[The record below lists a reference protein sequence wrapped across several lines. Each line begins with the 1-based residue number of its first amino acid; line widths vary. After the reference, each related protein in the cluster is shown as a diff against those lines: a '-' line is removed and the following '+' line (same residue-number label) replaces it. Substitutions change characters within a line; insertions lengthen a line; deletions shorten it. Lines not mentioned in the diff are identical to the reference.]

1 MIENHS
7 FLSIGPLVFKH
18 QVQKI
23 QIQERNAVEVLE
35 TTRSSKNFLVDSGE
49 AEHKVQIRLLFTG
62 ESEIN
67 GSINENGTSG
77 LRSLI
82 ALFRCCPITTC
93 NNSYIAES
101 LREFEP
107 DSKHTYLTKSARN
120 IAITLNSLTLET
132 VPDMPFAIQCTLVI
146 TKIDSGSVSLDGE
159 IAYIGENSLDDIKY
173 EGEDAFWLKKWINGL
188 LDTHIIPEIS
198 NDDFSTIKATWYGVN
213 TLDKP
218 LENTK
223 HIFYA
228 NPISK
233 DDSYKSTT
241 AIAESCTIQN
251 RFSYTKLIGKGLPT
265 PSHMGCSGRFLSL
278 DLVFNNRLNYTDY
291 IDFCAVK
298 QVTDRIV
305 RSPERADRI
314 TGWSLETPLSK
325 LLSTRTYNESNGS
338 FELQSVFVPLSIF
351 TETGDEPDMINCKID
366 MAENNI
372 SVDAN
377 TDIVLDSGGTDGKQL
392 LAYYNK
398 TVDSE
403 LTFRTLIADK
413 KYEQL
418 SKLLSGDELSTSG
431 LDSYSLFWPI
441 EKTFIKFQNDS
452 PFGILNI
459 DTLRAVFV
467 HPDFD
472 SDRSIR
478 SALLAC
484 KLATGKIALGQRTR
498 ITFSDKIAAN
508 WPIIK
513 ALIDGISLT
522 DPDIARIRDNLRKKL
537 ISSFIQDTS
546 GTYNEEIINLFSDYL
561 TNGFLGDRTPGI
573 KSTASFTGGILN
585 IVSKS
590 NWKFH
595 PTFVKTLFKVVTE
608 RDKLPANLPFI
619 YSTDGVYSAFYKLIN
634 KYTLDVENS
643 IQDNDPRAIS
653 EALNLTSNKGSRSTY
668 PDLLLPTYETLFGP
682 DRWQEFA
689 PTLDDLGI
697 DSYDVDNGKE
707 DIRAKP
713 AVAASDIVSPAVWFY
728 IKRTKNSASGIRSL
742 SKKITSEV
750 NSIGQKMS
758 ISLPFNTKE
767 IKELTKLVESGKADN
782 KSLAEIIVPVF
793 KRQKLTQESKFR
805 ENLINLSQ
813 KYETQSDR
821 IADIIDDEDR
831 GIKIYI
837 HNNGSDVAKNEL
849 TIPGGGAQIYTII
862 KEAGLLSTIE
872 ELPRS
877 DADEQLVTPLQK
889 EVIYHRHLNE
899 TTNQTIASIVD
910 QIKDDQYSPERWF
923 PAAKVYLVDR
933 RGNDVIADDTIFT
946 INSVISIDITQ
957 DKDDA
962 DLAVIKIAD
971 PLYKLQNDYF
981 EFKYVTKDKNGKA
994 DDVPLRIY
1002 NSLKSADEQSS
1013 IKRYKLAQGRS
1024 IQIRLG
1030 YSSMAYNL
1038 PIVFTGRITE
1048 IVPGDQLTIVAQG
1061 WKAELINRQ
1070 VNFYNNDPKNWG
1082 ARDLA
1087 IQTISYA
1094 NPEGIGDYFPEFDA
1108 NFILSN
1114 LNPEDSQSVIE
1125 HTLTNSQDVDLEN
1138 VGTRG
1143 IKDSVVNWMARAIGF
1158 STTDRKNVGFD
1169 TRLKNI
1175 WYPDTGMYNN
1185 IFGLKTKFGLMPSF
1199 MNDSWIVPLQPAWD
1213 VLKEASRHAWNCIIQ
1228 VVPYDSQATL
1238 FMGHPDQMYY
1248 YTRGTSLAK
1257 ARYNKYH
1264 ARVNKNINKTI
1275 DSLFDGF
1282 LKSKY
1287 YLEVPDFDFSKGSGI
1302 IKREVDALGPDASPY
1317 TDITVYLELY
1327 DVPSLR
1333 TWLSASSSL
1342 NRIELATKN
1351 SGLPG
1356 AKLQELKNDGL
1367 FDYTALY
1374 LFSKFFGISKDY
1386 LLNNWPSINTDI
1398 EQMLSRGLTTNNY
1411 LLTQI
1416 VSKLKIGTN
1425 LSQGYSLY
1433 INNAVELFDKIRKEK
1448 EASDTTE
1455 KTRFQIDPNTG
1466 KPRLGI
1472 KDTPG
1477 ERNIDTN
1484 LVDKIRNNIVTLKLR
1499 IQKSDNNYQ
1508 KSLIQGII
1516 TQIDSILSFLDKN
1529 YNRFNV
1535 GDISEKNYDLLVN
1548 TYLYNYLVLLKQL
1561 EKVNT
1566 RNIPLDNFS
1575 ILNLLV
1581 PNTKYE
1587 SSEDIVS
1594 YLPLFSAFVY
1604 YFALYCLEDN
1614 DAKKIIAVI
1623 ENTVKEKIPS
1633 NMRAFRRFHFVN
1645 NTHNIVQN
1653 NIVASTKEMWNT
1665 VVIEHPAVGSAEKNV
1680 GSPEELYTSGRLN
1693 AGANWVYYPK
1703 QEITGVIGLQFNPSL
1718 TLSNKKIKVFTELNC
1733 QTEDLAAKLACTR
1746 LAEGLQKM
1754 YRGNLAILGKDV
1766 KPYDRMILADAY
1778 TNMSGPV
1785 EVGSV
1790 IHHFNTEQGWITN
1803 IAVEAVADANS
1814 GAAILQT
1821 AILETTYMAV
1831 FNSIELLSDIFTY
1844 ATIIGTL
1851 GAATPLA
1858 AGEFSAKKAAVGLAK
1873 RFLDKGISGGIKE
1886 TLIANKDNI
1895 VKLGKGSID
1904 ALGKF
1909 SSKNKLS
1916 LIKFLYKEFG
1926 GPALSLIQNEVIT
1939 ANAEY
1944 AAGLLF
1950 RSNIINGFVD
1960 NAGKMEQLPVTLSPL
1975 LFNGIPFTAGL
1986 ETEDSVWAIGAFGSY
2001 YSAKSMQAG
2010 LSRFWE
2016 DLFKDF

>member
-1 MIENHS
+1 MVSNNS
-7 FLSIGPLVFKH
+7 YLTIGPLVFKH

-23 QIQERNAVEVLE
+23 QIQERNAVQVLE

-49 AEHKVQIRLLFTG
+49 SEHKVNIRLLFTG

-77 LRSLI
+77 LRALI

-107 DSKHTYLTKSARN
+107 DEKHTYLRKEARN
-120 IAITLNSLTLET
+120 IAVTLNSLLLET

-146 TKIDSGSVSLDGE
+146 TKIDSGSVTKDGE
-159 IAYIGENSLDDIKY
+159 IAYVGQNGLYDKRYDA
-173 EGEDAFWLKKWINGL
+173 EDAYWLKKWITSL
-188 LDTHIIPEIS
+188 LDTDIIPKLT
-198 NDDFSTIKATWYGVN
+198 NDDFSSIKATWYGVN

-218 LENTK
+218 LEKTE
-223 HIFYA
+223 HVFYA

-233 DDSYKSTT
+233 DNQFSSTT

-251 RFSYTKLIGKGLPT
+251 KFSYTKLIGKGLPT
-265 PSHMGCSGRFLSL
+265 PAHMGSTGRFLSL
-278 DLVFNNRLNYTDY
+278 DLVFNNKQNKNAYV
-291 IDFCAVK
+291 DFCAVK

-314 TGWSLETPLSK
+314 TGWKLDTPLSK
-325 LLSTRTYNESNGS
+325 LLSTRTYNDSKGS
-338 FELQSVFVPLSIF
+338 YELQSVFVPLSIF

-372 SVDAN
+372 YVDQN

-398 TVDSE
+398 VVSSE
-403 LTFRTLIADK
+403 LAFRSLIADK

-418 SKLLSGDELSTSG
+418 SKLLSGDEISTSG
-431 LDSYSLFWPI
+431 LDAYSLFWPV

-472 SDRSIR
+472 TDNSIR
-478 SALLAC
+478 SSLLSS

-498 ITFSDKIAAN
+498 ITFSDKLAAN

-513 ALIDGISLT
+513 ALLDGVSLT
-522 DPDIARIRDNLRKKL
+522 DPDIAQIRSSLKNKL

-546 GTYNEEIINLFSDYL
+546 GTYNDEIVNLFADYL
-561 TNGFLGDRTPGI
+561 TNGFLGDRTPGV
-573 KSTASFTGGILN
+573 KSTASFTGAILN

-590 NWKFH
+590 SWQFH
-595 PTFVKTLFKVVTE
+595 PTFIKTLFKVVTE
-608 RDKLPANLPFI
+608 RDKLPTNLPYI
-619 YSTDGVYSAFYKLIN
+619 YSTDGIYSAFYKLIN

-643 IQDNDPRAIS
+643 ITDTSPRAFS
-653 EALNLTSNKGSRSTY
+653 EVLDLTSNKGIKSTY

-697 DSYDVDNGKE
+697 DSYDIDDGKN
-707 DIRAKP
+707 DIRNTP
-713 AVAASDIVSPAVWFY
+713 AVSASDIVSPAAWFY
-728 IKRTKNSASGIRSL
+728 IKRNKSSSEGIRAL
-742 SKKITSEV
+742 SKKITEEV
-750 NSIGQKMS
+750 NGIGQKMS
-758 ISLPFNTKE
+758 LSLPFNTKE
-767 IKELTKLVESGKADN
+767 IKQLTELVESGNIDT

-793 KRQKLTQESKFR
+793 KKQKLTQESKFR
-805 ENLINLSQ
+805 ENIINLSQ
-813 KYETQSDR
+813 KYETASDR
-821 IADIIDDEDR
+821 IADIIDNEDE

-849 TIPGGGAQIYTII
+849 TIPGGGAQIYTIV

-872 ELPRS
+872 QLPRL
-877 DADEQLVTPLQK
+877 DADEQLTTPLQK
-889 EVIYHRHLNE
+889 EVVYHRHLNE
-899 TTNQTIASIVD
+899 TTNQTVASIVD

-933 RGNDVIADDTIFT
+933 RGNDIIADDTIFT

-962 DLAVIKIAD
+962 DLAIIKIAD

-981 EFKYVTKDKNGKA
+981 EFKYVTKDKDNKA

-1002 NSLKSADEQSS
+1002 NSLRSADEQST
-1013 IKRYKLAQGRS
+1013 IKRYKLVQGRA

-1070 VNFYNNDPKNWG
+1070 VNFYNDDPKNWG

-1108 NFILSN
+1108 NYILAN
-1114 LNPEDSQSVIE
+1114 INPEDSQSIIE

-1138 VGTRG
+1138 VGSRG
-1143 IKDSVVNWMARAIGF
+1143 IKDTVVNWIARAIGF
-1158 STTDRKNVGFD
+1158 SSTDKKNVGFD

-1175 WYPDTGMYNN
+1175 WYPDTKMYNN
-1185 IFGLKTKFGLMPSF
+1185 IFGLRTKFGLMPSF

-1213 VLKEASRHAWNCIIQ
+1213 VLKEASRHAWNCVVQ
-1228 VVPYDSQATL
+1228 VIPYDSQATL

-1257 ARYNKYH
+1257 ARYKKYH
-1264 ARVNKNINKTI
+1264 SRVNKNINKTI
-1275 DSLFDGF
+1275 DTLFDNF
-1282 LKSKY
+1282 IKSKY
-1287 YLEVPDFDFSKGSGI
+1287 YLEVTDFDFNKGSGVNT
-1302 IKREVDALGPDASPY
+1302 IKVIADLADATSYNLKL
-1317 TDITVYLELY
+1317 TFNELY

-1333 TWLSASSSL
+1333 TWLNPSGGLSKL
-1342 NRIELATKN
+1342 EQATKN

-1356 AKLQELKNDGL
+1356 AKLQELKNEGL

-1398 EQMLSRGLTTNNY
+1398 EQILARGLTTDSY
-1411 LLTQI
+1411 LLTQV
-1416 VSKLKIGTN
+1416 VSKLKTGTN
-1425 LSQGYSLY
+1425 LNEGYSIY
-1433 INNAVELFDKIRKEK
+1433 INNAIDIFDKIKKEK
-1448 EASDTTE
+1448 EASDKIE
-1455 KTRFQIDPNTG
+1455 QTRFQIDPSTG
-1466 KPRLGI
+1466 KPRLGL
-1472 KDTPG
+1472 KNTPG
-1477 ERNIDTN
+1477 ERNISTSLIDSLRSN
-1484 LVDKIRNNIVTLKLR
+1484 VVNLKLKL
-1499 IQKSDNNYQ
+1499 QKSNNTYQ
-1508 KSLIQGII
+1508 KSIIQGLV
-1516 TQIDSILSFLDKN
+1516 TQIDNLLKFLDQN
-1529 YNRFNV
+1529 YNRFNN
-1535 GDISEKNYDLLVN
+1535 GDISAKNYDTLVN
-1548 TYLYNYLVLLKQL
+1548 THLYNYIVLIKQL
-1561 EKVNT
+1561 EIANA
-1566 RNIPLDNFS
+1566 RNNSLDTFS

-1587 SSEDIVS
+1587 SSNDIIE
-1594 YLPLFSAFVY
+1594 YLPLFKAFVY

-1614 DAKKIIAVI
+1614 SAKGIITTI
-1623 ENTVKEKIPS
+1623 ENSVKEKIPS

-1680 GSPEELYTSGRLN
+1680 GSSEELYTSGRLN
-1693 AGANWVYYPK
+1693 AGANWIYYPK

-1733 QTEDLAAKLACTR
+1733 QTEDLAAKIACTR

-1766 KPYDRMILADAY
+1766 KPYDRIILADAY

-1790 IHHFNTEQGWITN
+1790 IHHFNTEQGWLTN
-1803 IAVEAVADANS
+1803 ISVEAVADANA

-1821 AILETTYMAV
+1821 AILETTYMAL

-1844 ATIIGTL
+1844 ATIIGTI

-1858 AGEFSAKKAAVGLAK
+1858 AGEFSTKKAAVGMAK
-1873 RFLDKGISGGIKE
+1873 RFLSKGMSGGIKE

-1939 ANAEY
+1939 ANSEY

-1950 RSNIINGFVD
+1950 RSNIINGFVES
-1960 NAGKMEQLPVTLSPL
+1960 AGKMEQLPVTLSPL
-1975 LFNGIPFTAGL
+1975 LFNGVPFTAGL